1 MTFTQNKQKLFLLL
15 IFFPLTYIVGIA
27 ITEIFI
33 FVFIILLAINY
44 KSLSFPNKNIL
55 FFLLIFSLYVGI
67 NAITQIPSSLKYSS
81 IFYFRYLLFAI
92 SVFLFFEIYEKSEIN
107 KKLFLIPFLILII
120 ILLFD
125 SCFQFFVGENIIG
138 LKLSSFGYRVSSFFG
153 KELILGSFLMRLLPI
168 LLWYLFYF
176 KIDINSKRFFSII
189 FFSIYFFAIYIS
201 GERTSFALSIL
212 MILLFIIF
220 IQNLRY
226 VFIRSILVFII
237 FILLV
242 ALTNSGKEDITHR
255 MFVKTYKQLVDKNAD
270 TNKVSNNVMEIE
282 NLELIEK
289 IKKINIFSP
298 NHQGH
303 YILAAKLFRENI
315 IFGAGPKGFRH
326 YCRTVEYDPPE
337 GICSTHPHNIL
348 AQFLSELGLIGF
360 LFYITSVIFILRI
373 FYRNY
378 KSKYNDF
385 EVNGLL
391 VILIALMI
399 YLFPLIPSGNFF
411 NNWISSFLY
420 FNIGLFLFSYKKLF
434 LK

>member
-1 MTFTQNKQKLFLLL
+1 
-15 IFFPLTYIVGIA
+15 
-27 ITEIFI
+27 
-33 FVFIILLAINY
+33 
-44 KSLSFPNKNIL
+44 
-55 FFLLIFSLYVGI
+55 
-67 NAITQIPSSLKYSS
+67 
-81 IFYFRYLLFAI
+81 
-92 SVFLFFEIYEKSEIN
+92 
-107 KKLFLIPFLILII
+107 
-120 ILLFD
+120 
-125 SCFQFFVGENIIG
+125 
-138 LKLSSFGYRVSSFFG
+138 
-153 KELILGSFLMRLLPI
+153 
-168 LLWYLFYF
+168 
-176 KIDINSKRFFSII
+176 
-189 FFSIYFFAIYIS
+189 
-201 GERTSFALSIL
+201 

-220 IQNLRY
+220 IQSLRY

-237 FILLV
+237 FSLLV
-242 ALTNSGKEDITHR
+242 ALTNSGKEDIAHR

-315 IFGAGPKGFRH
+315 IFGAGQKGFRH

-337 GICSTHPHNIL
+337 GITSTHPHNIL

-420 FNIGLFLFSYKKLF
+420 FNIGLFLFSYKSCS
-434 LK
+434 